1 MKGLIIAGTASGTGK
16 TVATLV
22 VLRALEN
29 IGEDP
34 QPAKVGPDFIDPSH
48 HRALTGKPS
57 RTLDIWLE
65 GKDGMIENYHRG
77 QGSICIAEG
86 VMGLYD
92 GDRTSTAK
100 VAEVLGLPVV
110 LVVDGSAGMESVAA
124 TALGFREYADHLGL
138 DLKIAGVISQKT
150 RPGRHEQGI
159 KDGLPDDLTYFGR
172 IPPMDDLEIPE
183 RHLGLF
189 MGNQATVSKEKL
201 DRAGR
206 DIDVGSLVDA
216 AREPK
221 LKGGKR
227 SVEAGTPDDVKIGI
241 AYDGAFNFVYPGTR
255 EKLNEVELITFSP
268 LEDDPL
274 PDMDGVYLPGGY
286 PELHAE
292 RLEEST
298 TLKDL
303 AERAKNGLP
312 VFGECGGMMVMCE
325 GMRAKDGELYEMAG
339 ILPARVKMVDELQ
352 ALGYVE
358 LKGKD
363 DSAVCRKGAKLRGHE
378 FHYSGIEI
386 GRNPEFAFDVSRGTG
401 MDGSHEGLMR
411 YNSLGTYT
419 HFHGESG
426 AFDRFI
432 VRLKGS

>member
-1 MKGLIIAGTASGTGK
+1 MKGLVIAGTSSGSGK

-34 QPAKVGPDFIDPSH
+34 QLAKVGPDFIDPSH

-138 DLKIAGVISQKT
+138 DLEIAGVISQKT
-150 RPGRHEQGI
+150 RPGRHERGI

-189 MGNQATVSKEKL
+189 MGNQATISEEKL

-206 DIDVGSLVDA
+206 EIDVESIIDA
-216 AREPK
+216 AKEPEAR
-221 LKGGKR
+221 GGN
-227 SVEAGTPDDVKIGI
+227 SPVEFGSRDDVKIGM
-241 AYDGAFNFVYPGTR
+241 AYDSAFNFVYPGTR
-255 EKLNEVELITFSP
+255 EKLDEAELRSFSP
-268 LEDDPL
+268 LNGDPL
-274 PDMDGVYLPGGY
+274 PDVDGVYLPGGY
-286 PELHAE
+286 PELYPG
-292 RLEEST
+292 RLSESPT
-298 TLKDL
+298 L
-303 AERAKNGLP
+303 AELAEKSREGLP
-312 VFGECGGMMVMCE
+312 VFGECGGMMVM
-325 GMRAKDGELYEMAG
+325 GEELKTGAGEVHEMTG
-339 ILPARVKMVDELQ
+339 ILPVEVEMVDELQ

-358 LKGKD
+358 LEGKV
-363 DSAVCRKGAKLRGHE
+363 DSAVCRRGARLRGHE

-432 VRLKGS
+432 NRLKGR